1 MLFTILAEL
10 VLVLHATFIVFV
22 VLGALLAIRWPRV
35 IWAHLPAC
43 AWGALIEFRG
53 WLCPLTPLENWLRR
67 SGGGTGYTTGFM
79 EHYLAPLVYPAGL
92 TPGIQIFLGFA
103 VVLINAVL
111 YLYVFAYAVPRQHR
125 ARGTPDR
132 GPQRTRRGPASRR

>member
-22 VLGALLAIRWPRV
+22 VLGALLVIRWPRV

-111 YLYVFAYAVPRQHR
+111 YLYVYRVRR
-125 ARGTPDR
+125 ARAAQG
-132 GPQRTRRGPASRR
+132 SRDP